1 MVAIFSIELN
11 DADNG
16 VTITLNG
23 GEKKRVAGRG
33 EVDALV
39 VSIETQSD
47 DGTMFGGKYSK
58 NCVMIEKA
66 Q

>member
-1 MVAIFSIELN
+1 MAVK
-11 DADNG
+11 
-16 VTITLNG
+16 
-23 GEKKRVAGRG
+23 KKRVAGRG

-47 DGTMFGGKYSK
+47 DGTIFGGKYSK
-58 NCVMIEKA
+58 HCVMIEKA